1 VTSGPSRLPPAVVV
15 VATVVAEAAPVV
27 AVAAT
32 VEAVVVADV
41 TPSNVERDPSPAPAG
56 GGSSSSSPRAVLAG
70 ELAAPPPGSSVT
82 GPEPGIELTTLPSGL
97 RVATEQVPG
106 SRSVSIGFW
115 AGIGSRDESGTLAG
129 ASHFLEHLLFK
140 GTADR
145 SARDIAVAV
154 DAVGGE
160 MNAFTS
166 REHTGYY
173 TRLPARELA
182 FGLDLLVDVVG
193 APAFREPEVDA
204 EREVILEEILMNE
217 DTPDDVVHTR
227 MMEAL
232 FPDHGLGSET
242 LGSVESITGMAR
254 EAIARFHREWYRPT
268 NLVVAAAGDLTH
280 REVVDHV
287 AACLADVDA
296 GAKPQRSAPADQ
308 LTPFTFARRPT
319 EQAHV
324 SMAWRGLHH
333 TDPDRYALMVAN
345 QVLGGGMS
353 SRLFQEVRE
362 ERGLAY
368 TVFSSPSSYS
378 DAGAFTLYAGT
389 APARLG
395 ELLEVIDSVIDRI
408 LTDGITAD
416 EHQVARGY
424 LEGATLLGLEDSG
437 SRMARLGSSL
447 TSRGVII
454 AIDENLERMRAV
466 TRDDVAR
473 VLHRVLAAPSVLSVV
488 GPFDEDDPR
497 LLASLARA
505 EARAA

>member
-1 VTSGPSRLPPAVVV
+1 V
-15 VATVVAEAAPVV
+15 VAA
-27 AVAAT
+27 AVA
-32 VEAVVVADV
+32 AVVVADV
-41 TPSNVERDPSPAPAG
+41 TDPNVEGDPSLAPAG
-56 GGSSSSSPRAVLAG
+56 GGSSSSSSPTTAPSSDAVKAG
-70 ELAAPPPGSSVT
+70 ELAAPAPGSSAS

-97 RVATEQVPG
+97 RVVTEQVPG

-115 AGIGSRDESGTLAG
+115 AGVGSRDESGSLAG

-173 TRLPARELA
+173 TRLPARDLA

-193 APAFREPEVDA
+193 APAFRPPEVDA

-227 MMEAL
+227 LMEAL
-232 FPDHGLGSET
+232 FPGHGLGYET
-242 LGSVESITGMAR
+242 LGSEESITEMAR
-254 EAIARFHREWYRPT
+254 DAIAAFHGDWYRPA

-280 REVVDHV
+280 AEVVDHV
-287 AACLADVDA
+287 ASCLAHVDA
-296 GAKPQRSAPADQ
+296 GAKPVRSGPVAP
-308 LTPFTFARRPT
+308 LEPFTFVHRPT

-324 SMAWRGLHH
+324 AMAWRGLHH

-395 ELLEVIDSVIDRI
+395 ELLEVIDAVIDQA
-408 LTDGITAD
+408 LAEGITEA

-447 TSRGVII
+447 TSRGLITAV
-454 AIDENLERMRAV
+454 DENLARMRAV

-473 VLHRVLAAPSVLSVV
+473 VLQRVLAAPSVLSVV

-497 LLASLARA
+497 LAASV
-505 EARAA
+505 ARAAARAA

>member
-1 VTSGPSRLPPAVVV
+1 M
-15 VATVVAEAAPVV
+15 VAA
-27 AVAAT
+27 AVA
-32 VEAVVVADV
+32 AVVVADV
-41 TPSNVERDPSPAPAG
+41 TDPNVEGDPSLAPAG
-56 GGSSSSSPRAVLAG
+56 GGSSSSSSPTTAPSSDAVKAG
-70 ELAAPPPGSSVT
+70 ELAAPAPGSSAS

-97 RVATEQVPG
+97 RVVTEQVPG

-115 AGIGSRDESGTLAG
+115 AGVGSRDESGSLAG

-173 TRLPARELA
+173 TRLPARDLA

-193 APAFREPEVDA
+193 APAFRPPEVDA

-227 MMEAL
+227 LMEAL
-232 FPDHGLGSET
+232 FPGHGLGYET
-242 LGSVESITGMAR
+242 LGSEESITEMAR
-254 EAIARFHREWYRPT
+254 DAIAAFHGDRYRPA
-268 NLVVAAAGDLTH
+268 NQVVAAAGDLTH
-280 REVVDHV
+280 AEVVDHV
-287 AACLADVDA
+287 ASCLAHVDA
-296 GAKPQRSAPADQ
+296 GAKPVRSGPVAP
-308 LTPFTFARRPT
+308 LEPFTFVHRPT

-324 SMAWRGLHH
+324 AMAWRGLHH

-395 ELLEVIDSVIDRI
+395 ELLEVIDAVIDQA
-408 LTDGITAD
+408 LAEGITEA

-447 TSRGVII
+447 TSRGLITAV
-454 AIDENLERMRAV
+454 DENLARMRAV

-473 VLHRVLAAPSVLSVV
+473 VLQRVLAAPSVLSVV

-497 LLASLARA
+497 LAASV
-505 EARAA
+505 ARAAARAA

>member
-1 VTSGPSRLPPAVVV
+1 M
-15 VATVVAEAAPVV
+15 VAA
-27 AVAAT
+27 AVA
-32 VEAVVVADV
+32 AVVVADV
-41 TPSNVERDPSPAPAG
+41 NDPNVEGDPSLAPAG
-56 GGSSSSSPRAVLAG
+56 GGSSSSPAPANAGAAVNAG
-70 ELAAPPPGSSVT
+70 ELAAPPPGSSAS

-97 RVATEQVPG
+97 RVVTEQVPG

-115 AGIGSRDESGTLAG
+115 AGVGSRDESGSLAG

-173 TRLPARELA
+173 TRLPARDLA

-193 APAFREPEVDA
+193 APAFRPPEVDA

-227 MMEAL
+227 LLEAL
-232 FPDHGLGSET
+232 FPGHGLGYET
-242 LGSVESITGMAR
+242 LGSEQSITEMAR
-254 EAIARFHREWYRPT
+254 DAIAEFHGAWYRPA

-280 REVVDHV
+280 AEVVDHV
-287 AACLADVDA
+287 AGCLAHVDA
-296 GAKPQRSAPADQ
+296 GAKPQRAAPIAP
-308 LTPFTFARRPT
+308 LVPFTLAHRPT

-324 SMAWRGLHH
+324 AMAWRGLHH

-395 ELLEVIDSVIDRI
+395 ELLDVIDAVIDEA
-408 LTDGITAD
+408 LAEGITED

-447 TSRGVII
+447 TSRGLITAV
-454 AIDENLERMRAV
+454 DENLARMRAV

-473 VLHRVLAAPSVLSVV
+473 VLRRVLAAPSVLSVV

-497 LLASLARA
+497 LMASV
-505 EARAA
+505 ARAAARAA

>member
-1 VTSGPSRLPPAVVV
+1 M
-15 VATVVAEAAPVV
+15 V
-27 AVAAT
+27 AVAVVAAA
-32 VEAVVVADV
+32 VAAVVVADV
-41 TPSNVERDPSPAPAG
+41 TDLNVEGDPSPAPAG
-56 GGSSSSSPRAVLAG
+56 GGSSSSSVPASSSPPVLGPG
-70 ELAAPPPGSSVT
+70 EVAAPPPGSSAS

-97 RVATEQVPG
+97 RVVTEQVPG
-106 SRSVSIGFW
+106 ARSVSIGFW
-115 AGIGSRDESGTLAG
+115 AGVGSRDESGSLAG

-173 TRLPARELA
+173 TRLPARELG

-193 APAFREPEVDA
+193 APAFRSPEVDA

-227 MMEAL
+227 LMEAL
-232 FPDHGLGSET
+232 FPDHGLGFET
-242 LGSVESITGMAR
+242 LGSEESITAMAR
-254 EAIARFHREWYRPT
+254 DAIAEFHGDWYRPA

-280 REVVDHV
+280 AEVVDHV

-296 GAKPQRSAPADQ
+296 GAKPVRSAPVTP
-308 LTPFTFARRPT
+308 LVPFTLAHRPT

-324 SMAWRGLHH
+324 AMAWRGLHH

-395 ELLEVIDSVIDRI
+395 ELLEVIDAVIDQV
-408 LTDGITAD
+408 LVDGITPD
-416 EHQVARGY
+416 EHAVARGY

-437 SRMARLGSSL
+437 SRMARLGSGL
-447 TSRGVII
+447 TSRGLVT
-454 AIDENLERMRAV
+454 AVDENLARMRAV
-466 TRDDVAR
+466 TLDDVTR
-473 VLHRVLAAPSVLSVV
+473 VLRRVLATPSVLSVV
-488 GPFDEDDPR
+488 GPFTEDDPR
-497 LLASLARA
+497 LVASA
-505 EARAA
+505 ARAAARAA

>member
-1 VTSGPSRLPPAVVV
+1 M
-15 VATVVAEAAPVV
+15 VAA
-27 AVAAT
+27 AVA
-32 VEAVVVADV
+32 AVVVADV
-41 TPSNVERDPSPAPAG
+41 TDPNVEGDPSLAPAG
-56 GGSSSSSPRAVLAG
+56 GGSSSSSSPTTAPSSDAVKAG
-70 ELAAPPPGSSVT
+70 ELAAPAPGSSAS

-97 RVATEQVPG
+97 RVVTEQVPG

-115 AGIGSRDESGTLAG
+115 AGVGSRDESGSLAG

-173 TRLPARELA
+173 TRLPARDLA

-193 APAFREPEVDA
+193 APAFRPPEVDA

-227 MMEAL
+227 LMEAL
-232 FPDHGLGSET
+232 FPGHGLGYET
-242 LGSVESITGMAR
+242 LGSEESITEMAR
-254 EAIARFHREWYRPT
+254 DAIAAFHGDWYRPA

-280 REVVDHV
+280 AEVVDHV
-287 AACLADVDA
+287 ASCLAHVDA
-296 GAKPQRSAPADQ
+296 GAKPVRSGPVAP
-308 LTPFTFARRPT
+308 LEPFTFVHRPT

-324 SMAWRGLHH
+324 AMAWRGLHH

-395 ELLEVIDSVIDRI
+395 ELLEVIDAVIDQA
-408 LTDGITAD
+408 LAEGITEA

-447 TSRGVII
+447 TSRGLITAV
-454 AIDENLERMRAV
+454 DENLARMRAV

-473 VLHRVLAAPSVLSVV
+473 VLQRVLAASSVLSVV

-497 LLASLARA
+497 LAASV
-505 EARAA
+505 ARAAARAA